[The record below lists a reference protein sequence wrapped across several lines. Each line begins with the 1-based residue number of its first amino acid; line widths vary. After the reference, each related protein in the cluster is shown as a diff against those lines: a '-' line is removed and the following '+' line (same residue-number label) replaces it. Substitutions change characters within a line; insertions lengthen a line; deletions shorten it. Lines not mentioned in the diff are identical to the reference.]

1 MRFAPGIDIRIHLE
15 RILRHFE
22 ILDFFDI
29 FICGF
34 TKIRPRRNFLWGSKF
49 RNNIENFLNE

>member
-1 MRFAPGIDIRIHLE
+1 MRFAPGIDIRTHLE

-22 ILDFFDI
+22 ILDFFEL

-34 TKIRPRRNFLWGSKF
+34 TKNETRRNFYGS
-49 RNNIENFLNE
+49 RNFEIILKIA

>member
-1 MRFAPGIDIRIHLE
+1 MRFAPGIDIRTHLE

-22 ILDFFDI
+22 ILDFFEF

-34 TKIRPRRNFLWGSKF
+34 TKNRPRKNFYGARNFDRMLG
-49 RNNIENFLNE
+49 IA